1 MLYLT
6 EKSSAPATV
15 RRSTSARIAARAR
28 RIARRSAARV
38 YRAAR
43 IAASHSAPA
52 AVLIT
57 PITPAARVAAM
68 LITDDI
74 TGRFTRHAAAV
85 AVARVYPRPVL
96 TRTNGGYCYIQP
108 DGPAYLAPV
117 DNAPAYRRP
126 AVPYTGGTAES
137 VPVSYHPGIKA
148 AAPTA
153 APAPLYKS
161 SYAAQHTMHTG
172 AVSPLMG
179 LAGAVACNVVKRRIQ
194 DTMPTGEKDIHGD
207 GGLSRFNALLIDN
220 ARDFRRNNAAQ
231 NMENLA
237 VQYEHA
243 AAALDAA
250 QTLAKRDVK
259 ILGLTGHVKSRY
271 IAENTAAEKAALQ
284 SIKDSIAAA
293 EKCDNTTIS
302 DFADIKS
309 AAYIAGYELLT
320 QFARWTV
327 KNGGKAPENIDCDD
341 LINTLIAR
349 NNAEKDDLTAA
360 RAAVDAAKDAA
371 RRAGYARLMDFAPY
385 RDAKEQLKK
394 YRRRNLVIV
403 MSSAARTYIGSVDH
417 GGNVHA
423 ADIDGAARRAKDV
436 QSAENAALYKAV
448 DNAAVYDEHY
458 TAARAD
464 ILNTVQ
470 DARARAAVACIIDGY
485 TMDQTAARLAQ
496 LYPAEKWYKMRVS
509 RLIAAA
515 RADIAA
521 ADGYRDNIQCAA
533 YLDAIAARI
542 K

>member
-6 EKSSAPATV
+6 EKTSAPATV
-15 RRSTSARIAARAR
+15 RRSTSARIAARTR
-28 RIARRSAARV
+28 RIARRAAARV
-38 YRAAR
+38 QRTAR
-43 IAASHSAPA
+43 IAAAHTAPA

-57 PITPAARVAAM
+57 PITPATRIAAM

-74 TGRFTRHAAAV
+74 TGRLTRHVAAV
-85 AVARVYPRPVL
+85 AVARVYSS
-96 TRTNGGYCYIQP
+96 
-108 DGPAYLAPV
+108 
-117 DNAPAYRRP
+117 P
-126 AVPYTGGTAES
+126 AVPYTGGTTKN
-137 VPVSYHPGIKA
+137 VPVSCHPGIKA

-161 SYAAQHTMHTG
+161 SYAAQHTMHGG
-172 AVSPLMG
+172 AVSPLMS
-179 LAGAVACNVVKRRIQ
+179 LAGAVACNVVKRRFEDSAAPRFLSLQ
-194 DTMPTGEKDIHGD
+194 WDNVRDAKRDT
-207 GGLSRFNALLIDN
+207 
-220 ARDFRRNNAAQ
+220 AAQ
-231 NMENLA
+231 NVENLA
-237 VQYEHA
+237 IQYAHA

-250 QTLAKRDVK
+250 QTLAKRDAA

-309 AAYIAGYELLT
+309 AAYIAGYELLA
-320 QFARWTV
+320 QFARWTA
-327 KNGGKAPENIDCDD
+327 KNGGETPKNVDCNS
-341 LINTLIAR
+341 LITALIAR
-349 NNAEKDDLTAA
+349 NNAEKNDLTAT

-371 RRAGYARLMDFAPY
+371 RRAGYTRLMDFAPY

-403 MSSAARTYIGSVDH
+403 MSSAARAYIGTVDH

-423 ADIDGAARRAKDV
+423 ADIDGAARRAKNV
-436 QSAENAALYKAV
+436 QSAENAALFKAV
-448 DNAAVYDEHY
+448 DNAAAYDEHY
-458 TAARAD
+458 TAARVD

-521 ADGYRDNIQCAA
+521 ADGYRDTVQCAA

>member
-28 RIARRSAARV
+28 RIARRAAARV

-43 IAASHSAPA
+43 IADTHTAPA

-179 LAGAVACNVVKRRIQ
+179 LAGAVACNVVKRRFE
-194 DTMPTGEKDIHGD
+194 DSAAP
-207 GGLSRFNALLIDN
+207 RFLTLQWDN
-220 ARDFRRNNAAQ
+220 VRDANRNTAAQ

-250 QTLAKRDVK
+250 QTLAKRDAK
-259 ILGLTGHVKSRY
+259 ILGLTGHVKTRY

-349 NNAEKDDLTAA
+349 NKSEKEDLKAA

-403 MSSAARTYIGSVDH
+403 MSSAARTYIGGVDH

-423 ADIDGAARRAKDV
+423 ADIDGAARRAKNV

-521 ADGYRDNIQCAA
+521 ADGYRDTVQCAA